1 MPLNISGNILSSTNV
16 NSSGVFTR
24 SIVDEGL
31 ILYYD
36 AANNYSYPG
45 SGTVWYNMV
54 GSGSDL
60 TLNNGLTTATIGG
73 RTSMNF
79 DTNGKVATAT
89 GVSATFGTKSA
100 TFEVWLYPGASELT
114 AGDRGTVILING
126 GSAQYMSWEKSSGLL
141 SSYWYSHSPEGYHET
156 VGSTS
161 RSTWNHWVAAWDY
174 NSGRIFQYK
183 NGLTS
188 GNTATQGDATP
199 GQNITIGR
207 ESEGRQFSG
216 GIAVVRIY
224 NRALSGDEVF
234 QNFTAEKN
242 RFGI

>member
-1 MPLNISGNILSSTNV
+1 MPIILGTNTLSSTDV

-24 SIVDEGL
+24 AIVDEGL
-31 ILYYD
+31 VAYYD
-36 AANNYSYPG
+36 AANFYSYPG

-60 TLNNGLTTATIGG
+60 DLFGSLTTATIGG
-73 RTSMNF
+73 RTAMNF
-79 DTNGKVATAT
+79 NASNKYAYKPA
-89 GVSATFGTKSA
+89 VSATFGTKSA
-100 TFEVWLYPGASELT
+100 TFEAWIYPGASEVT
-114 AGDRGTVILING
+114 SGDRGTIILITG

-161 RSTWNHWVAAWDY
+161 RGTWNHWAASWDY
-174 NSGRIFQYK
+174 NSGRLFQYK
-183 NGLTS
+183 NGLTA
-188 GNTATQGDATP
+188 GNAATQGDATP
-199 GQNITIGR
+199 GQNLTIGM

>member
-60 TLNNGLTTATIGG
+60 TLNNGLTTTTIGG

-89 GVSATFGTKSA
+89 GVSTIFGTKSA

>member
-1 MPLNISGNILSSTNV
+1 
-16 NSSGVFTR
+16 
-24 SIVDEGL
+24 
-31 ILYYD
+31 
-36 AANNYSYPG
+36 
-45 SGTVWYNMV
+45 
-54 GSGSDL
+54 
-60 TLNNGLTTATIGG
+60 
-73 RTSMNF
+73 
-79 DTNGKVATAT
+79 
-89 GVSATFGTKSA
+89 
-100 TFEVWLYPGASELT
+100 
-114 AGDRGTVILING
+114 
-126 GSAQYMSWEKSSGLL
+126 MSWEKSSGLL

-188 GNTATQGDATP
+188 GNAATQGDATP

>member
-1 MPLNISGNILSSTNV
+1 MPIILGTNTLSSTDV

-24 SIVDEGL
+24 AIVDEGL
-31 ILYYD
+31 VVYYD
-36 AANNYSYPG
+36 AANFYSYPG
-45 SGTVWYNMV
+45 SGTVWYNIV

-60 TLNNGLTTATIGG
+60 DLFGSLTTATIGG
-73 RTSMNF
+73 RTAMNF
-79 DTNGKVATAT
+79 NASNKYAYKP

-100 TFEVWLYPGASELT
+100 TFEAWIYPGASELT
-114 AGDRGTVILING
+114 SGDRGTIILING
-126 GSAQYMSWEKSSGLL
+126 GSGQYMSWTKDNGYL

-156 VGSTS
+156 VGATT
-161 RSTWNHWVAAWDY
+161 RGTWNHWVAAWDY
-174 NSGRIFQYK
+174 NSGRLFQYK
-183 NGLTS
+183 NGLTA
-188 GNTATQGDATP
+188 GNAATQGDATP
-199 GQNITIGR
+199 GQNLTIGM